1 MKEPDVSSWSR
12 EELEAAYKQSQKNV
26 AARGQS
32 LAHAQKKIA
41 ELEKQLEGW
50 QPDEV
55 EQTIQEQAQK
65 IEQLGKELD
74 ELKEARERMIKYVD
88 GLEQEN
94 DKLEEELKRRKD
106 CEAFN
111 QNTAATE
118 DTVII
123 VKGTRPQMM
132 TVYFNGEE
140 EADYISDYAQQEIDY
155 QMKRAQTAEHA
166 LAMLAEQARKDGAK

>member
-55 EQTIQEQAQK
+55 EQTIAEQAER
-65 IEQLGKELD
+65 IEALGKELD
-74 ELKEARERMIKYVD
+74 DERATRKRAVQYA
-88 GLEQEN
+88 
-94 DKLEEELKRRKD
+94 EELENEIKAVR
-106 CEAFN
+106 
-111 QNTAATE
+111 TAAEMAMTPE
-118 DTVII
+118 VRYVNNPETVIR
-123 VKGTRPQMM
+123 VEGPRPQMM
-132 TVYFNGEE
+132 TVYFSGEE
-140 EADYISDYAQQEIDY
+140 GE
-155 QMKRAQTAEHA
+155 
-166 LAMLAEQARKDGAK
+166 G